1 MEEKELE
8 IKTEEYFNDDL
19 KKEVAINLGIKVEQ
33 VDTVLSMLKEGN
45 TVPFIAR
52 YRKEQTGALD
62 ENQIREIQTQYEY
75 GLALLKRKE
84 QVIRL
89 IDEKGMLTEE
99 LKEKIEK
106 SQKLVEV
113 EDLYRPYKEKKKTK
127 ATEAIAL
134 GLEPL
139 AKELLAFPTKGSLE
153 NIVNKYV
160 NEEKNITFD
169 SAIQGAK
176 YIIAEMISDNA
187 NYRKSIR
194 TECYR
199 TGLIVTK
206 KKKKAE
212 DPIFQMY
219 YDYTLEVKK
228 LKSHNILAINRG
240 EDKDVL
246 NVSIAIDNDKTINYL
261 NSKVIKN
268 EESFATPIVKD
279 AIVDSFNRLIF
290 PSIEREVRSELTE
303 SAEDKAI
310 EVFSVNLRN
319 LLLQPPM
326 KGKMVLGVDPAFRT
340 GLIVTKKKKKADDPT
355 FQMYYDYTLEVKK
368 LKSHNILAINRGED
382 KDVLSVS
389 ITIDNDRTINYLNSK
404 VIKNEESFAT
414 PIVKDAIV
422 DSFNRL
428 IFPSIEREV
437 RSELTESA
445 EDKAIE
451 VFSVNLRNL
460 LLQPPMKGKM
470 VLGVD
475 PAFRTGCKI
484 AVVDKVGKVLD
495 KTVIYQ
501 NQKFEGEHV
510 PEARILEAKK
520 KVTDFIIKYD
530 IELIAIGNGT
540 ASRETEMFIQDVLKN
555 LSSRRVFYAIVNEAG
570 ASVYSASALAQEEF
584 PTYSVEERSAVS
596 IARRLQDPL
605 SELVKIDPKSI
616 GVGQYQ
622 HDVTQSKLGDSLD
635 FVVSTAVNQV
645 GVNINT
651 ASKSLLGYVSG
662 INKGIA
668 ENIVK
673 YREENGEFK
682 NREQIKN
689 VPKLGPK
696 AFEQAVGFL
705 RLPESTEVL
714 DSTSIHPESYKLA
727 KALIKELGIEKLGSE
742 DTKKIVEKADINALI
757 AKYGKE
763 NEYTIKDILDAFI
776 APQRDPRDELDK
788 PLLRCEALRIE
799 DLKIGQELQ
808 GVVRNVVDF
817 GVFVDCGVHEDGL
830 VHISKI
836 SKNYIKHPS
845 EVLSVGDVVKVW
857 VLDVDLVR
865 HKVSLTMLHD

>member
-8 IKTEEYFNDDL
+8 IKSEEYFNEDL
-19 KKEVAINLGIKVEQ
+19 KKEVAINLGIKIEQ
-33 VDTVLSMLKEGN
+33 VNTVLSMLKEGN

-89 IDEKGMLTEE
+89 IDEKGMLTDE

-160 NEEKNITFD
+160 NEEKNITFE

-199 TGLIVTK
+199 TGKI
-206 KKKKAE
+206 
-212 DPIFQMY
+212 I
-219 YDYTLEVKK
+219 
-228 LKSHNILAINRG
+228 
-240 EDKDVL
+240 
-246 NVSIAIDNDKTINYL
+246 
-261 NSKVIKN
+261 
-268 EESFATPIVKD
+268 
-279 AIVDSFNRLIF
+279 
-290 PSIEREVRSELTE
+290 
-303 SAEDKAI
+303 
-310 EVFSVNLRN
+310 
-319 LLLQPPM
+319 
-326 KGKMVLGVDPAFRT
+326 
-340 GLIVTKKKKKADDPT
+340 TKKKKKADDPT
-355 FQMYYDYTLEVKK
+355 FQMYYDYTLDVKK

-389 ITIDNDRTINYLNSK
+389 IEIDNDKTINYLNSK

-484 AVVDKVGKVLD
+484 AVVDKVGKVLA

-501 NQKFEGEHV
+501 NQKFEGEKV
-510 PEARILEAKK
+510 PQERILDARK

-540 ASRETEMFIQDVLKN
+540 ASRETEEFIQDILRN
-555 LSSRRVFYAIVNEAG
+555 LNGRRVFYAIVNEAG

-622 HDVTQSKLGDSLD
+622 HDVTQSKLSDSLD

-727 KALIKELGIEKLGSE
+727 KQLIKELGIEKLGSE
-742 DTKKIVEKADINALI
+742 DTKKIVEKADIEALI

>member
-1 MEEKELE
+1 MEEKEIVIE
-8 IKTEEYFNDDL
+8 SSEYFDDNL
-19 KKEVAINLGIKVEQ
+19 KKEVAATLNIKIEQ
-33 VDTVLSMLKEGN
+33 VNTVLGMLKEGD

-75 GLALLKRKE
+75 GLSLLKRKE

-89 IDEKGMLTEE
+89 IDEKGMLTDE
-99 LKEKIEK
+99 LKQKIEEAR
-106 SQKLVEV
+106 KLVDV

-194 TECYR
+194 NECFKS
-199 TGLIVTK
+199 GLIVTK

-212 DPIFQMY
+212 
-219 YDYTLEVKK
+219 
-228 LKSHNILAINRG
+228 
-240 EDKDVL
+240 
-246 NVSIAIDNDKTINYL
+246 
-261 NSKVIKN
+261 
-268 EESFATPIVKD
+268 
-279 AIVDSFNRLIF
+279 
-290 PSIEREVRSELTE
+290 
-303 SAEDKAI
+303 
-310 EVFSVNLRN
+310 
-319 LLLQPPM
+319 
-326 KGKMVLGVDPAFRT
+326 
-340 GLIVTKKKKKADDPT
+340 DPT

-382 KDVLSVS
+382 KDVLNVS

-428 IFPSIEREV
+428 IYPSIEREV
-437 RSELTESA
+437 RSELTETA
-445 EDKAIE
+445 EDKAID

-495 KTVIYQ
+495 KSVIYQ
-501 NQKFEGEHV
+501 NQKFEGEKV
-510 PEARILEAKK
+510 PEARILEARK
-520 KVTDFIIKYD
+520 KVTDFILKYD

-555 LSSRRVFYAIVNEAG
+555 ISSKRVFYAIVNEAG

-645 GVNINT
+645 GVNVNT

-673 YREENGEFK
+673 FREENGEFK
-682 NREQIKN
+682 NREQIKK

-696 AFEQAVGFL
+696 AFEQAIGFL
-705 RLPESTEVL
+705 RLPESTEIL
-714 DSTSIHPESYKLA
+714 DATSIHPESYVLA
-727 KALIKELGIEKLGSE
+727 KAIMKDLGITKLGTDE
-742 DTKKIVEKADINALI
+742 TKEIVEKADVNAII
-757 AKYGKE
+757 AKYGKD

-799 DLKIGQELQ
+799 DLKIGQELV

-865 HKVSLTMLHD
+865 HKVSLTMLHE